1 MNASSES
8 GECASLISTGS
19 FSVFEAVC
27 WPDMGLSVSYSS
39 AAPARPGH
47 STYKLRSG
55 CLALVLVPPRETFPP
70 KKGLSE
76 TNGRNLR
83 VAGACV
89 ALGRAISCKRKPSI
103 SASGEQLGRD
113 KQGKRISG
121 FQALQRGDHACDG
134 VVERSSAVKIRLP
147 EFLQQLEIVI
157 PAALIQAFAQRIRSI
172 TAAGHA
178 TIVVASGRARRA
190 KHRTYDFTG
199 SVENESLPEVARDGF
214 VTLVALAND
223 GGLHGVGNTMRTF
236 MEKNFESCRALITR
250 I

>member
-39 AAPARPGH
+39 ATPARPGH
-47 STYKLRSG
+47 STCKLRSG
-55 CLALVLVPPRETFPP
+55 CLALELVPPRKTFPP
-70 KKGLSE
+70 KKGVSE

-89 ALGRAISCKRKPSI
+89 APGRAISCKRSLAYRRP
-103 SASGEQLGRD
+103 ANNWNGTSGEANN
-113 KQGKRISG
+113 G
-121 FQALQRGDHACDG
+121 FRALQGRDHACDG
-134 VVERSSAVKIRLP
+134 VVERSSPVKVRLP

-157 PAALIQAFAQRIRSI
+157 PTALIQAFAQRIRRI

-178 TIVVASGRARRA
+178 AIPVA
-190 KHRTYDFTG
+190 
-199 SVENESLPEVARDGF
+199 
-214 VTLVALAND
+214 
-223 GGLHGVGNTMRTF
+223 
-236 MEKNFESCRALITR
+236 
-250 I
+250 